1 MCSILRL
8 WDECPHLH
16 RWRPPRLP
24 YLEWKTLRV
33 DIPLHSTDGGSP
45 ILFCPV
51 MGITLYSLAL
61 AAQLHAKDLHTSSA
75 CHAQPVEA
83 FYSSIF
89 EVKGT
94 CSLLDHVPQI

>member
-1 MCSILRL
+1 MNVHIYIGGDLRGY
-8 WDECPHLH
+8 HISSG
-16 RWRPPRLP
+16 RPFGS
-24 YLEWKTLRV
+24 